1 MISEDARERM
11 RRAYYLEKK
20 MLRQIAR
27 EEGFSRVTIQKA
39 ISDAS
44 PQTYTMTQPR
54 PTIVLGPYQLRVEEL
69 LVENEQLPR
78 KQRYTSHK
86 IFEFLQAEGYTGSE
100 SRIRQYIGAWRHT
113 HQTPK
118 LFLPLEYEPGMDAQC
133 DWGEAIAIIGGV
145 RQTVQFFVMRLCY
158 SRRTFVMTFPS
169 QNQESF
175 LFAHVQAFN
184 FFGAVHLDGVLH
196 CLRQLTDVKEPTTS
210 LGLSD
215 RPDLDKVG
223 NQPVDLS
230 RYERLLKYNW

>member
-20 MLRQIAR
+20 TLRQIAR

-44 PQTYTMTQPR
+44 PRTYTMTQPR
-54 PTIVLGPYQLRVEEL
+54 PAIVLGPYQLRVEEL

-86 IFEFLQAEGYTGSE
+86 IFELLQAEGYTGSE
-100 SRIRQYIGAWRHT
+100 SCIRQYIGAWRHT

-158 SRRTFVMTFPS
+158 SRRT
-169 QNQESF
+169 
-175 LFAHVQAFN
+175 L
-184 FFGAVHLDGVLH
+184 VL
-196 CLRQLTDVKEPTTS
+196 S
-210 LGLSD
+210 
-215 RPDLDKVG
+215 
-223 NQPVDLS
+223 
-230 RYERLLKYNW
+230 